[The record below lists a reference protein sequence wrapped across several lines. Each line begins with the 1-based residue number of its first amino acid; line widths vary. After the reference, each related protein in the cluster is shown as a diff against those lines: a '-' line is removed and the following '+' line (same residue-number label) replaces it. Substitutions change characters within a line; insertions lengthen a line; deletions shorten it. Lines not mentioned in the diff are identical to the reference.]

1 MRALIYFFAANII
14 SCNALADNPK
24 YPVSQIPE
32 DLKKDANA
40 VIREYKT
47 VFQILGVSK
56 AKVHTSYA
64 VTILNSKAKS
74 YASETLSYDKLSKI
88 SDFNAIVFDEAGNQI
103 KKLKNKDIIDQSA
116 YDGFSLYSDYRL
128 KHADLTQ
135 TIFPFTVYFDYSID
149 YDFLYEIPDVEFVP
163 GENVSVQSSA
173 YEIIF
178 PTGLGPRFK
187 QVNLDLKPTQNN
199 LPDGLKSL
207 LWKVENLKSMRREPL
222 GPSLTYL
229 APKIIIAPTIFN
241 YGGYPGDMST
251 WESYGKWQQSLNEGR
266 DVLPAQTKEKVKQ
279 LTANLPTIEAKAKA
293 LYEYLQ
299 SRTRY
304 VSIQIGIGG
313 FQPFEAR
320 VVDEVGYGDCKA
332 LSNYM
337 VALLKAAGVEG
348 YYCTVMAGK
357 NAGQVLEDFPSDQS
371 NHIIVAVPNK
381 ADTVW
386 LECTSQTNPFGY
398 LGTFTGDRKALLISK
413 QGAKLVNT
421 IHYTAEDNIQSR
433 TANVTIEMTGDAKA
447 KVQTMYK
454 GIEYE
459 NDNLD
464 QYLDFQNDD
473 QKKWVQNTT
482 SIPTFDVNS
491 FSMKDLGG
499 KIPMAIVNLDLN
511 LKRYTTISGKRIF
524 FTPNLMNKSSF
535 IPEKV
540 DSRKTNFF
548 LKSTYTHLDTVKYKL
563 PEGIYPE
570 FLPEPVKFA
579 SRFGEYEASVKLDQG
594 NLVYIRRVKMNKGEY
609 PANTYQE
616 MVDFFKGINKADNMK
631 MVFMNKT

>member
-1 MRALIYFFAANII
+1 MKSLIYFAIAFTAT
-14 SCNALADNPK
+14 CNAHSDTPK
-24 YPVSQIPE
+24 YPVSQIPQ

-47 VFQILGVSK
+47 VFQILGAGK

-64 VTILNSKAKS
+64 VTVLNSKAKS
-74 YASETLSYDKLSKI
+74 YASETLYYNKLSKVE
-88 SDFNAIVFDEAGNQI
+88 DFNAVVYDEAGNQI
-103 KKLKNKDIIDQSA
+103 KKLKNKDILDQSA

-128 KHADLTQ
+128 KHADMTQ
-135 TIFPFTVYFDYSID
+135 TIFPFTVYFDYSIE
-149 YDFLYEIPDVEFVP
+149 YNYLYEIADVEFVP
-163 GENVSVQSSA
+163 GENVSVQSSS

-178 PTGLGPRFK
+178 PTGLTPRFK
-187 QVNLDLKPTQNN
+187 QINLDAKPTETM
-199 LPDGLKSL
+199 LPDGLKSMS
-207 LWKVENLKSMRREPL
+207 WKVENLKSMRREPF
-222 GPSLTYL
+222 GPTFSEL
-229 APKIIIAPTIFN
+229 APGVIIAPTIFE
-241 YGGYPGDMST
+241 YSGYRGDMSS
-251 WESYGKWQQSLNEGR
+251 WDSYGKWQQSLNDGR
-266 DVLPAQTKEKVKQ
+266 DVLPPQAKQKVKQ
-279 LTANLPTIEAKAKA
+279 LTANLNTVEEKAKV

-299 SRTRY
+299 NKTRY
-304 VSIQIGIGG
+304 VSIDIGIGG
-313 FQPFEAR
+313 VQPFEAK

-337 VALLKAAGVEG
+337 VALLKEAGVEA
-348 YYCTVMAGK
+348 YYCTVLAGK
-357 NAGQVLEDFPSDQS
+357 NPRDLHEDFPSHQA

-381 ADTVW
+381 SDTVW

-413 QGAKLVNT
+413 QGAKLVKT
-421 IHYTAEDNIQSR
+421 IHYTADDNVQSR
-433 TANVTIEMTGDAKA
+433 TANVTIEITGDAKA
-447 KVQTMYK
+447 KVKTRYK

-464 QYLDFQNDD
+464 QYLDLQNDD
-473 QKKWVQNTT
+473 QKKWVQNNT

-491 FSMKDLGG
+491 FSMKDNGG
-499 KIPMAIVNLDLN
+499 KIPTAVVSLDLN
-511 LKRYTTISGKRIF
+511 LKRYSTISGKRIF

-540 DSRKTNFF
+540 DGRKTNFF
-548 LKSTYTHLDTVKYKL
+548 LKSTYTHLDTINYKL

-570 FLPEPVKFA
+570 FLPEPVKLT
-579 SRFGEYEASVKLDQG
+579 SRFGEYEASVKVDQG
-594 NLVYIRRVKMNKGEY
+594 NLVYIRRVKMNKGQY

-631 MVFMNKT
+631 MVFMSKT